1 MLFRSSVKLVVI
13 ADCPPKPRLYF
24 YDPSG
29 DVAEPLFAT
38 MMNVLS
44 YKPATKEEGLRE
56 FQQRGWLLL
65 NATYRPSHDLKNL
78 EHR

>member
-1 MLFRSSVKLVVI
+1 M
-13 ADCPPKPRLYF
+13 
-24 YDPSG
+24 
-29 DVAEPLFAT
+29 T
-38 MMNVLS
+38 NVLS